1 MSKTVDERV
10 VSMQFDNR
18 QFESNVKT
26 SMSTLDKLKQSL
38 NFKDSAKGLESI
50 NAAAKNTNLS
60 GLSAGIET
68 VRTKFSAMQVMGI
81 TALTNITNTAVNA
94 GKRMVSALT
103 IDPIKTGFDEY
114 ETKINSIQTIMSNT
128 ASKGTTMKD
137 VTRVIDDLNTYAD
150 KTIYN
155 FAEMTRNIG
164 TFTAAGVGLEKSA
177 SAIKGI
183 ANLAA
188 ASGSN
193 SQQASTAMYQ
203 LSQALAAGTVKLQD
217 WNSVVNAGM
226 GGEKFQEALK
236 ATAREHGVAI
246 DKIIKKQGSFRE
258 SLKTGW
264 MTADI
269 LNETLNKFTVD
280 GAKKYAKSMVESG
293 KWTKKQAD
301 ALVKEA
307 QSMED
312 AATKVKTFTQ
322 LWDTLKEAAQSG
334 WGKTWELIIGDFDQ
348 AKDLFTKLSK
358 FFGGMID
365 RMSDARNAVLQS
377 ALGKGFKGLSK
388 SLDTVI
394 EPAKKATK
402 AVSDLGNIV
411 DKVIGGDFGNGK
423 DRFDALTKA
432 GQNYYRVQNKVNETL
447 GNSHRYTAKQIAEQD
462 KLIKGTDKEINGTTK
477 LTKEKKN
484 LLKEMA
490 SMTEEQMH
498 SKGYTDEQINAF
510 KELGKTADKLGM
522 PLNKFIDNMD
532 KINGRWLLL
541 KGFENIGKSI
551 LSVFKT
557 IGTAWKEVFPPKSTK
572 EKANNL
578 FNLIAAFHKFSTTLK
593 MNDKT
598 ADKLRRTFKGLFAIL
613 DLVSKVVGGTFKIA
627 FKVITSIL
635 DIFGLDILDVTA
647 FIGDAVVGFRDWANS
662 ALDFG
667 KVISKVIPYL
677 KSFGKSIGDWFA
689 GIKEADNI
697 PVYIISGLV
706 NGLKN
711 GAKSVIQGVIELG
724 KNILEGIKGVLGIH
738 SPSVEFFEI
747 GKNIIAGLINGIQNG
762 ASTVWNVIKTI
773 GTKAIE
779 AIQSINWNAVFAGL
793 ISLGMVAT
801 IKRIADA
808 IDSLVSPLQGLG
820 NVLSGAGKVLDES
833 AKGIGKSFMGLSKVL
848 KSFAFSIKAKAI
860 KNIAISIAILV
871 GCVVALALMDSSK
884 VWGAIAMLSALIGV
898 FTAMI
903 AIVEVLSMM
912 SSKLGTGAINFGAL
926 SVSILGIGAA
936 MLLMGITLKII
947 GSMNPDQYK
956 QSVDGMVGVVSS
968 LIALV
973 ATYGLLVKGK
983 AAKNSEKL
991 GKMLRKMAVAMLLMA
1006 VVMKILG
1013 SMNTESLIKGFAALA
1028 GFVGVIALLT
1038 LITKLAGKSFDT
1050 LGNTLM
1056 KMSVAMLLMAVIVK
1070 TLGGMDPSVL
1080 TQGLVAVGI
1089 FVIIVGVLTVIAVLG
1104 SNSFGNL
1111 GKTLMSMSVSMLL
1124 MTAVVRILGG
1134 MDPAEMAKGYLAILG
1149 FVGIIALLTLVV
1161 KMLKKDAPK
1170 MAVTILAMS
1179 ASIAILAGIAI
1190 LLSLIDLAGL
1200 AKGVIAVGILGSV
1213 IALMIHATK
1222 DAKNCKGNLIVMTV
1236 AIGIMAAAVAALS
1249 MIDPTRLAGAVIAL
1263 SIVMGM
1269 FALMTKAASNVKSA
1283 IGPLIVMVVAV
1294 GLIGGVLYLLS
1305 GLPVQG
1311 VLSSAAALSV
1321 LLIAMSVSLKLIS
1334 KVGPT
1339 ALLAVVSLTAMTVVV
1354 ALLGLVLAMMSA
1366 LNTQSA
1372 ITNVLAISI
1381 LLGVMTVALLLLQF
1395 VGPTALLGVVSLAAL
1410 TLVVAG
1416 LGLVLAMMSAL
1427 DTKNA
1432 IVNVTALSILL
1443 GVMTVALLLLQ
1454 FVGPTALLGV
1464 VALGALTIVVA
1475 LLGLVLAMMSA
1486 LDTQNA
1492 IVNATAL
1499 SILLGVMTAALLL
1512 LQFVGPTALL
1522 GIVSLGALT
1531 IVIGLLGLV
1540 LAMMSKLDTQNAI
1553 VNATALSILLVS
1565 MSAAL
1570 VVLAGVGLMGPAALI
1585 GVASLAAMIVAI
1597 GALIIGIG
1605 ALVQKF
1611 PQLESFLDTGIPIL
1625 EKIGHAI
1632 GSFFGNIVSG
1642 FIDGATSTL
1651 PKLGETLSQFMLNLT
1666 PFIVGAK
1673 MIDSS
1678 VIDNVK
1684 SLAGVIMIITGASL
1698 LEAITS
1704 FLTGGSSISGF
1715 AEELVPL
1722 GTGLKQ
1728 FSDSVA
1734 GINTENVTAAANAA
1748 KALAQMA
1755 DTIPNE
1761 GGMVAWFTGEN
1772 SMSKFA
1778 GELPALGGALKKFS
1792 DSVSGVNAKNLTAA
1806 ANAGKAIAEMC
1817 STIPNEGGVAA
1828 WFAGEN
1834 SITSFA
1840 NELPKLGTGLL
1851 AFSAASMGIDVK
1863 SVKAAAE
1870 AGKAITDMCST
1881 IPAEGGVAA
1890 WFAGESSIA
1899 NFADSLPKLA
1909 KGLFDFS
1916 VYATGLDI
1924 DSVNAATNAAKSIAE
1939 MASVIPAE
1947 GGIAA
1952 WFTGESSIT
1961 NFADDLPVLGN
1972 GLKKFSDSLKG
1983 MNAENV
1989 RAAAEAGKSIAAMT
2003 NAAPEDPSNLL
2014 AFGDSLGTFGSK
2026 LKVYFDNISGI
2037 TGNAVTASTN
2047 AVKSIVDATKNVD
2060 LSKMKEASSTID
2072 GLVNSL
2078 KSAGSLS
2085 SETTM
2090 GFTTALKGIGDAGVN
2105 SLINAFKNAEP
2116 NIQKAGSGAVNKLTT
2131 GAKSKSNEVKKAFQ
2145 KVVTDGTKKIS
2156 TDEYKKVG
2164 ENVVKGFA
2172 EGIKENTWRAKDKA
2186 KAMAKSAKTAAMKEL
2201 DEHSP
2206 SKEFYKIG
2214 DFAGLGFVNALG
2226 TYEKKSYKVSA
2237 EVAKS
2242 AKKGLSKSISNLA
2255 SIVDTDIDSQ
2265 PTIRP
2270 VLDLSDISNG
2280 AGAINGMFDMQPS
2293 VGVMSDVRSVSAMM
2307 NSRQNGNAELLSA
2320 VKGLRK
2326 DIANSNGGVSVDVHL
2341 DYNAG
2346 SDANEIATDIATSLR
2361 RAIRRGV

>member
-103 IDPIKTGFDEY
+103 IDPIKTGFSEY

-462 KLIKGTDKEINGTTK
+462 KLIKGTDKETKGTTK

-490 SMTEEQMH
+490 SMTEEQMR
-498 SKGYTDEQINAF
+498 SKGYTDKQINAF
-510 KELGKTADKLGM
+510 KELGETADKLGM

-557 IGTAWKEVFPPKSTK
+557 IGKAWKEVFPPKSTK
-572 EKANNL
+572 EKANSL
-578 FNLIAAFHKFSTTLK
+578 FNLIAAFHKFSASLK
-593 MNDKT
+593 MNKDT
-598 ADKLRRTFKGLFAIL
+598 ADKLKRTFKGLFAIL
-613 DLVSKVVGGTFKIA
+613 DLVSKVAGGAFKIA

-647 FIGDAVVGFRDWANS
+647 FIGDAVVGFRDWVNS

-667 KVISKVIPYL
+667 KAISKIIPYL

-697 PVYIISGLV
+697 PAYIISGLV

-711 GAKSVIQGVIELG
+711 GAKSVVQGVIELG

-738 SPSVEFFEI
+738 SPSTEFFEV

-762 ASTVWNVIKTI
+762 GSTVWNAIKTI

-779 AIQSINWNAVFAGL
+779 AIQSIDWNAVFAGL

-801 IKRIADA
+801 IKKIADA
-808 IDSLVSPLQGLG
+808 IDSLASPLRGLG
-820 NVLSGAGKVLDES
+820 DVLSGAGKVLNES
-833 AKGIGKSFMGLSKVL
+833 AKGIGKSFIGLSKVL

-871 GCVVALALMDSSK
+871 GCVVALALMDSDK

-903 AIVEVLSMM
+903 AIVEVLSIM
-912 SSKLGTGAINFGAL
+912 SSKLGAGAINFGAL
-926 SVSILGIGAA
+926 SASILGIGAA

-956 QSVDGMVGVVSS
+956 QAVDGMVGVVSS

-983 AAKNSEKL
+983 AAKNADQL

-1013 SMNTESLIKGFAALA
+1013 GMETKEIIQGGIALVLFA
-1028 GFVGVIALLT
+1028 GVIAFLT
-1038 LITKLAGKSFDT
+1038 WITKLAGNSFDN

-1056 KMSVAMLLMAVIVK
+1056 KMSVAMLIMVAVVRI
-1070 TLGGMDPSVL
+1070 LGGMDQGTL
-1080 TQGLVAVGI
+1080 IQGLAAVGI
-1089 FVIIVGVLTVIAVLG
+1089 FLVIIGILTVISVLG

-1111 GKTLMSMSVSMLL
+1111 GKTLMSMSVAMLL
-1124 MTAVVRILGG
+1124 MAAVVRILGG
-1134 MDPAEMAKGYLAILG
+1134 MDLAEMAKGYLAILG
-1149 FVGIIALLTLVV
+1149 FVGVIALLTSIV
-1161 KMLKKDAPK
+1161 KKLGKDAPK
-1170 MAVTILAMS
+1170 IAATILAMS
-1179 ASIAILAGIAI
+1179 VSIAILAGIAI

-1200 AKGVIAVGILGSV
+1200 AKGVIAIGILGSV

-1249 MIDPTRLAGAVIAL
+1249 MIDPTSLAGAVAAL

-1283 IGPLIVMVVAV
+1283 MGPLIVMVIAV
-1294 GLIGGVLYLLS
+1294 GLIGGLLYLLS
-1305 GLPVQG
+1305 SLPVQSTL
-1311 VLSSAAALSV
+1311 VSAIALSAV
-1321 LLIAMSVSLKLIS
+1321 LLAMSVSLKLIS

-1339 ALLAVVSLTAMTVVV
+1339 ALLAVVGLAAMTVVV

-1372 ITNVLAISI
+1372 ITNALAISI
-1381 LLGVMTVALLLLQF
+1381 LLGVMTAALLLLQL

-1427 DTKNA
+1427 DT
-1432 IVNVTALSILL
+1432 
-1443 GVMTVALLLLQ
+1443 
-1454 FVGPTALLGV
+1454 
-1464 VALGALTIVVA
+1464 
-1475 LLGLVLAMMSA
+1475 
-1486 LDTQNA
+1486 QNA
-1492 IVNATAL
+1492 IINATAL

-1531 IVIGLLGLV
+1531 IVVGLLGLV

-1570 VVLAGVGLMGPAALI
+1570 VILAGVGLMGPAALI

-1605 ALVQKF
+1605 ASVQKF

-1625 EKIGHAI
+1625 EKIGHAL

-1651 PKLGETLSQFMLNLT
+1651 PKLGETLSQFMINLT
-1666 PFIVGAK
+1666 PFIAGAK

-1734 GINTENVTAAANAA
+1734 GINPENVTAAANAA

-1761 GGMVAWFTGEN
+1761 GGVVAWFTGEN

-1778 GELPALGGALKKFS
+1778 GELPKLGGALKKFS
-1792 DSVSGVNAKNLTAA
+1792 DSVSGINAENLTAA
-1806 ANAGKAIAEMC
+1806 ANAGKALAEMC
-1817 STIPNEGGVAA
+1817 ATIPNEGGVAA

-1851 AFSAASMGIDVK
+1851 AFSAASIGIDVK

-1924 DSVNAATNAAKSIAE
+1924 ESVNAATNAAKSIAE

-1947 GGIAA
+1947 GGIKA
-1952 WFTGESSIT
+1952 WFTGETSIS
-1961 NFADDLPVLGN
+1961 NFADELPKLGK
-1972 GLKKFSDSLKG
+1972 GLKGFSDSLAG
-1983 MNAENV
+1983 MNATNV
-1989 RAAAEAGKSIAAMT
+1989 SAAAEAGNSIALMT
-2003 NAAPEDPSNLL
+2003 HAAPKDPSKLIE
-2014 AFGDSLGTFGSK
+2014 FGEALGGFGEK
-2026 LKVYFDNISGI
+2026 LKIYFDKVSGVSAS
-2037 TGNAVTASTN
+2037 AVTASSK
-2047 AVKSIVDATKNVD
+2047 AVKSIVDTTKNID

-2085 SETTM
+2085 AETTM

-2105 SLINAFKNAEP
+2105 SLINAFKNAESK
-2116 NIQKAGSGAVNKLTT
+2116 IQKAGSGAVDKIIA
-2131 GAKSKSNEVKKAFQ
+2131 GAKSKSDEAKKAFQ
-2145 KVVTDGTKKIS
+2145 KVVTDCTKKIS
-2156 TDEYKKVG
+2156 TNEYKKVG

-2172 EGIKENTWRAKDKA
+2172 NGISENTWRAKDKA
-2186 KAMAKSAKTAAMKEL
+2186 KAMAKAAKTAAMKEL

-2242 AKKGLSKSISNLA
+2242 AKKGLSKTISNLA

-2270 VLDLSDISNG
+2270 VLDLSDISDG

-2293 VGVMSDVRSVSAMM
+2293 VGVMSDVRSVSSMM

-2326 DIANSNGGVSVDVHL
+2326 DIADSNGGISVDVHL

-2361 RAIRRGV
+2361 RALRRGI